1 MVASRAPGGVK
12 NRLTLTVPAM
22 NQARV
27 VLFLVSGIIKAAAVH
42 AVIEDR
48 ETGRVPAKLI
58 RPVSGRVIWILDRA
72 AASGLTVAKQGVV
85 SHEE

>member
-1 MVASRAPGGVK
+1 
-12 NRLTLTVPAM
+12 
-22 NQARV
+22 
-27 VLFLVSGIIKAAAVH
+27 
-42 AVIEDR
+42 VIEDR